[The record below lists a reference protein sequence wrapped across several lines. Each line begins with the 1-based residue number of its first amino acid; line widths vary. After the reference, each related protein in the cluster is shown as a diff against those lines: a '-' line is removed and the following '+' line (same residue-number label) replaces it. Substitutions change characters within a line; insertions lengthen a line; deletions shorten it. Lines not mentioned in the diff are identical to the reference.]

1 MAGGNGKIDAALA
14 PQDDLPPLAT
24 RKDHRFQRWALILL
38 RLDIGFLFL
47 WAFLDKTFGLGYS
60 TSVAHDWLNG
70 GSPTK
75 GFLGGVVVG
84 PFPGLFQA
92 LGGNALV
99 DWLFM
104 LGLLGVGIA
113 LILGIGIRPA
123 VVVGSFMYFLMWL
136 AVWPPAT
143 MAAGQPTSSTNP
155 LIDEHTLGIFALL
168 TIGALI
174 PRAQG
179 PLGRWWASLSFV
191 KKNPWLL

>member
-1 MAGGNGKIDAALA
+1 MANDNGKVDTALA
-14 PQDDLPPLAT
+14 PQDDLPPLTT

-38 RLDIGFLFL
+38 RIDIGFLFF
-47 WAFLDKTFGLGYS
+47 WAFLDKTFGLGYA
-60 TSVAHDWLNG
+60 TSVAHDWLHG

-92 LGGNALV
+92 FAGNALV

-104 LGLLGVGIA
+104 LGLLGVGVA

-123 VVVGSFMYFLMWL
+123 VVVGSFMYLLMWL

-168 TIGALI
+168 TIGSLI

-179 PLGRWWASLSFV
+179 PLGRWWASLPFI
-191 KKNPWLL
+191 KRNPWLL